1 MEESILH
8 IKLMKLPILGV
19 SESKNGADCGWLDD
33 GTESLLVVDSGPL
46 SETAEDPAGFVA
58 IEGTVS
64 MKLVT
69 ENPFASDNVCLSGA
83 LNKVPGVVIMKGG
96 TFFFHGLAPV
106 GVSQGFTVRARD
118 G

>member
-1 MEESILH
+1 
-8 IKLMKLPILGV
+8 
-19 SESKNGADCGWLDD
+19 
-33 GTESLLVVDSGPL
+33 
-46 SETAEDPAGFVA
+46 
-58 IEGTVS
+58 

-69 ENPFASDNVCLSGA
+69 ENPFASDNVCLSRA
-83 LNKVPGVVIMKGG
+83 LNKIPGVVVMKGG